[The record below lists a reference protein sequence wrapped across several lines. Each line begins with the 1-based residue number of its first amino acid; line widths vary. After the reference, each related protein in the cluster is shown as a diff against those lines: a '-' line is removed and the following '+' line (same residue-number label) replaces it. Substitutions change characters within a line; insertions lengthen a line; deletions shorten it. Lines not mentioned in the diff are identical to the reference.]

1 MTTPVVS
8 STATPFNATIDESQA
23 LVTRAYRTKTSFVA
37 VYFPENGK
45 GQIVFLPK
53 EATLR
58 VLRPSS
64 CLPEGFEVLC
74 ENQIYNVFEIDL
86 LARSSLFHE
95 PVEEKCHAV
104 AVCA

>member
-45 GQIVFLPK
+45 GQIVFLPE

-64 CLPEGFEVLC
+64 CLPEGFEVLF
-74 ENQIYNVFEIDL
+74 ENHIYNVFAIDL
-86 LARSSLFHE
+86 LARSSLLHE
-95 PVEEKCHAV
+95 LVEKRCRAV

>member
-45 GQIVFLPK
+45 GQIVFLPE

-64 CLPEGFEVLC
+64 CLPEGFEVLF
-74 ENQIYNVFEIDL
+74 ENHIYNVFAIDL
-86 LARSSLFHE
+86 LARSSLLHE
-95 PVEEKCHAV
+95 PVEKRCRAV